1 MKSPWRINVSMA
13 AATQTSSVFG
23 WMPIVALV
31 FAAITIYRWNRRNKV
46 VNVDRLHQ
54 MDTELESLKLRLLL
68 VSTDAVPAQPILRTI
83 GFVES
88 MSAIEAASDADY
100 QIAER
105 DALLELARKALA
117 KGANAIVG
125 LRKTNAHYDQSG
137 SQWRISRVAYSG
149 TAVVVSTFQS

>member
-1 MKSPWRINVSMA
+1 
-13 AATQTSSVFG
+13 
-23 WMPIVALV
+23 
-31 FAAITIYRWNRRNKV
+31 
-46 VNVDRLHQ
+46 
-54 MDTELESLKLRLLL
+54 
-68 VSTDAVPAQPILRTI
+68 VPAQPILRTI

-100 QIAER
+100 RIAER